1 MKESEKSAQK
11 QHIQKGN
18 MIFIVSSVFKG
29 DKTAQELTK
38 KAIETVFWNNTRK
51 RALEILLAA
60 RYNKGTKI

>member
-18 MIFIVSSVFKG
+18 TIFIVSSVFKG

-38 KAIETVFWNNTRK
+38 KAIENSV
-51 RALEILLAA
+51 LEQYKKESA
-60 RYNKGTKI
+60 